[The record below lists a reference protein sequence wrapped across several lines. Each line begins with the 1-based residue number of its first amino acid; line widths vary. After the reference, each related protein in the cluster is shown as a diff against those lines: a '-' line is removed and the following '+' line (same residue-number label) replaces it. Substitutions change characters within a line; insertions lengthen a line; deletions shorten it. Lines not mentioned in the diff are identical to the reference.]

1 MDPKPEQPAD
11 CVSAIVVSYFTG
23 PVLSRAIASLRG
35 YDEID
40 EIIIVDNGN
49 FPGDVE
55 RATTPSDEAS
65 ENGAPVTVISGHGNI
80 GFAAACN
87 MGAARARGRLL
98 LFLNPDAVMP
108 KNGVTRMLEDA
119 ADFESPWMMG
129 AKLVGPDGVEQQGS
143 RRETLTPWR
152 AFIEV
157 SKLYKIAPKHPY
169 FQRFNM
175 HTHECPEE
183 VIDVPTL
190 SGACFLMPEKDYALI
205 DGMDEHY
212 FLHVEDVDFCLRFAK
227 AGGKIY
233 FNPHVSVLHFKS
245 SSRANPVKIEARK
258 TSGMIRYF
266 NTHFSDTYPRP
277 FLWMVAAALWVAFGL
292 LFIRRAIGKLLR
304 IAGLG
309 VRTGNRGLKRA
320 RSMSARQSSR

>member
-1 MDPKPEQPAD
+1 
-11 CVSAIVVSYFTG
+11 
-23 PVLSRAIASLRG
+23 
-35 YDEID
+35 
-40 EIIIVDNGN
+40 
-49 FPGDVE
+49 
-55 RATTPSDEAS
+55 
-65 ENGAPVTVISGHGNI
+65 
-80 GFAAACN
+80 
-87 MGAARARGRLL
+87 
-98 LFLNPDAVMP
+98 
-108 KNGVTRMLEDA
+108 
-119 ADFESPWMMG
+119 
-129 AKLVGPDGVEQQGS
+129 
-143 RRETLTPWR
+143 
-152 AFIEV
+152 V

-175 HTHECPEE
+175 HTYECPED

-190 SGACFLMPEKDYALI
+190 SGACFLIPAEDYALI

-277 FLWMVAAALWVAFGL
+277 FCGWLLPRFG
-292 LFIRRAIGKLLR
+292 
-304 IAGLG
+304 
-309 VRTGNRGLKRA
+309 
-320 RSMSARQSSR
+320 